1 MGLYVGVLGPFIAC
15 AGDRWLDRLPR
26 KTCALLAYLATKPD
40 QAVSREFLGELLWPD
55 REFGLGLHGVRNSLS
70 ALRAHLGSDAARHLV
85 GTVTHLRLVDAS
97 VDLDLLE
104 RATADDDLGRLE
116 EAANLYRGDF
126 LLDVRVASEMFQEW
140 AATERSRAHD
150 LAYKLLDRLVVA
162 QVRAG
167 NHEVAVHSAGRLVAL
182 DRLSERGHRLLMQA
196 YAQCGRRGDAL
207 RHYDQLLQYLRKE
220 LDVEPEPETQDIYL
234 EIKSAVPRAS
244 SVAPREQPSA
254 RWSYL
259 APRLVVGIEPIRCLG
274 DNSASKLI
282 AERLNEDLVVDLFA
296 GTDNLEIVRGRDP
309 GNPLP
314 ALVNTERPEVD
325 YVVSASVQ
333 SAPDDRIRLS
343 VFLTEAN
350 TAALRWVRRVER
362 NVLFLPREQTDLTK
376 EIAGDIQFALLA
388 DAARKSLDEGTG
400 IPRLDECLARAKS
413 ALGELSTPA
422 ATNEAQRWL
431 LGTLGHYRHSV
442 EALAILARTCHHIA
456 SQPGWAD
463 RATLRTASDIGRRAA
478 VKALEIAPGHAEAE
492 CFKGMLCSSAGELET
507 ASAAFARAVEAN
519 SSLAIAH
526 AFGGYNAAFLGRA
539 EETLQAVERAIKI
552 GGENRRESVWCF
564 FAGFAELLLGRPS
577 AAVSFLEKSLN
588 RNPGYGTAQLFLAA
602 ALRACGKRKEAENTM
617 ALFKASF
624 AGYKQDAFTAQ
635 WLSRSR
641 SPVYQAQIA
650 PLAEELRQLGLR

>member
-1 MGLYVGVLGPFIAC
+1 MGLYIGVLGPFIAC
-15 AGDRWLDRLPR
+15 IGGRWLDRLPR

-40 QAVSREFLGELLWPD
+40 QAVSREFIGELLWPD
-55 REFGLGLHGVRNSLS
+55 RELGLGLHGVRNSLS

-85 GTVTHLRLVDAS
+85 GTATHVRLVDAS

-116 EAANLYRGDF
+116 EATKLYRGDF
-126 LLDVRVASEMFQEW
+126 LLDVRVASETFQEW
-140 AATERSRAHD
+140 AAIERSRAHD
-150 LAYKLLDRLVVA
+150 LAYKLLGRLVAA

-167 NHEVAVHSAGRLVAL
+167 HHEVAIHSAGRLVAL

-220 LDVEPEPETQDIYL
+220 LDVEPEPETQDVYL
-234 EIKSAVPRAS
+234 EIKSAAPRAS
-244 SVAPREQPSA
+244 SAAPREQPAA

-259 APRLVVGIEPIRCLG
+259 APKLVVGIEPIRCLG

-282 AERLNEDLVVDLFA
+282 AERFSEDLVVDLFA
-296 GTDNLEIVRGRDP
+296 GADNLEIVRGRDP
-309 GNPLP
+309 GNLLR
-314 ALVNTERPEVD
+314 ALAYSERPEVD

-333 SAPDDRIRLS
+333 SAPDDKIRLN

-350 TAALRWVRRVER
+350 TAALRWVRRIER
-362 NVLFLPREQTDLTK
+362 NVISLPREQTDLTQ
-376 EIAGDIQFALLA
+376 EIVGDIQFALLA
-388 DAARKSLDEGTG
+388 DSARRSLDEGAG
-400 IPRLDECLARAKS
+400 IPRLDECLARGKS

-463 RATLRTASDIGRRAA
+463 HATSRTAYDIGRRAA
-478 VKALEIAPGHAEAE
+478 AKALEIAPGHAEAE

-507 ASAAFARAVEAN
+507 ASTAFDRAVEAN

-526 AFGGYNAAFLGRA
+526 AFSGYNAAFLGRA

-552 GGENRRESVWCF
+552 GGENRRQSVWWF

-588 RNPGYGTAQLFLAA
+588 CNPGYGTAQLFLAA
-602 ALRACGKRKEAENTM
+602 ALRACGKRKEAESTM
-617 ALFKASF
+617 ASFKASF

-641 SPVYQAQIA
+641 SPVYRAQIA

>member
-1 MGLYVGVLGPFIAC
+1 V
-15 AGDRWLDRLPR
+15 
-26 KTCALLAYLATKPD
+26 
-40 QAVSREFLGELLWPD
+40 
-55 REFGLGLHGVRNSLS
+55 
-70 ALRAHLGSDAARHLV
+70 
-85 GTVTHLRLVDAS
+85 RLVDAS

-104 RATADDDLGRLE
+104 RATANDDLGRLE

-126 LLDVRVASEMFQEW
+126 LLDVRVASETFQEW

-150 LAYKLLDRLVVA
+150 LAYKLLDRLVA
-162 QVRAG
+162 AHVRAG

-244 SVAPREQPSA
+244 SAAPREQPSA

-259 APRLVVGIEPIRCLG
+259 APRLVVGIEPIRYLG

-282 AERLNEDLVVDLFA
+282 AERFNEDLVVDLFA

-309 GNPLP
+309 GDPLP

-333 SAPDDRIRLS
+333 SAPDDGIRLS
-343 VFLTEAN
+343 VFLTETN

-362 NVLFLPREQTDLTK
+362 NVLSLPREQTGLTQ

-388 DAARKSLDEGTG
+388 DAARRSLDEGAG
-400 IPRLDECLARAKS
+400 IPRLDECLARGKS

-478 VKALEIAPGHAEAE
+478 AKALEIAPGHAEAE

-507 ASAAFARAVEAN
+507 ASTAFARAVEAN

-539 EETLQAVERAIKI
+539 EETLQAVERAVKI
-552 GGENRRESVWCF
+552 GGENRRQSVWWF

-602 ALRACGKRKEAENTM
+602 ALRASGKRKEAENTM
-617 ALFKASF
+617 AIFKASF
-624 AGYKQDAFTAQ
+624 EGYKQDAFTAQ